1 MLYVVEPGLTHQE
14 FVDQLMREFRRGK
27 KHPRDAAIALVK
39 LARRARLNRDTAG
52 VWHAQQCLGLAGLY
66 YEKAGNPAR
75 AAKLFGRVAELA
87 RAEVVYHSKAAA
99 SASAQAARLSFLT
112 GNGTRGVR
120 RAEEAL
126 RFLGSH
132 PEPGFVFE
140 EMMKLY
146 RGYYVA
152 RDRARRAKIRKK

>member
-1 MLYVVEPGLTHQE
+1 
-14 FVDQLMREFRRGK
+14 MREFQRGK
-27 KHPRDAAIALVK
+27 KDPHAAARALVK
-39 LARRARLNRDTAG
+39 LARKAQLNHEMAG

-66 YEKAGNPAR
+66 YEKAGQPAT
-75 AAKLFGRVAELA
+75 AARLFERVAGLA
-87 RAEVVYHSKAAA
+87 RDQVVYHSKAAA
-99 SASAQAARLSFLT
+99 SALAQASRLSFLA

-120 RAEEAL
+120 RAEDAL
-126 RFLGSH
+126 RFLGGH

-152 RDRARRAKIRKK
+152 RDQARRARGRKK